1 MASAL
6 KLITKEPDATPVRL
20 TSVEPLRSKKPR
32 GGFDVSVVVVMT
44 VVAEVIKADLL
55 IVIANA
61 AQNVLQVKEHVNK
74 SVFDA

>member
-32 GGFDVSVVVVMT
+32 GDFDS
-44 VVAEVIKADLL
+44 KRRGSNDRGGRSD
-55 IVIANA
+55 
-61 AQNVLQVKEHVNK
+61 KGR
-74 SVFDA
+74 SFDRDRKRSPKRPSGERTR